1 MTHPSLRLTS
11 LLLASSGSFALSAPL
26 SPEPIRE
33 AEQRQEQI
41 STQAKTLVTALDA
54 MLGEYER
61 NQLGGADAAT
71 VKALRGQLDRL
82 SVEEMRT
89 VVDLLQKARVVE
101 DRGAAS
107 QTVADASS
115 VQKRIAVEMERIL
128 AAHTRQGE
136 AAELAKRFNELAD
149 RQARNLRDGIQLARM
164 TRGASGN
171 TDAVKIA
178 QTEVQRGEQAAIA
191 QEVQLAVERL
201 KKLGGEQHTAQVQ
214 KTEADAQA
222 AAELLKLGQV
232 PQALEKEISA
242 RDELRRIARAVAPRE
257 IGAEA
262 LRKAESELAKLIDE
276 QKAVKE
282 STLRHPVAQASEQAK
297 QDPELAAKF
306 NQQQTQNSAVLGR
319 LEDEQRDLAMK
330 NDFLAQELADMPK
343 VLDSLKSAN
352 KTMQE
357 SRAALT
363 AMNAP
368 EAAAKQTATI
378 EKMSAARDEIR
389 ARAEEAEMLA
399 ARGGDKT
406 KNLEM
411 LKSSVEN
418 LAREESAIAKNETPN
433 RQQQADAARRAE
445 RMAERAAELAPAA
458 MEALKAAAADA
469 QKSEQAMAAADNA
482 KGREEAAQAAQQ
494 LAKAAEEI
502 AKEMAKTEAAKQ
514 QAEDALAALAQLAKL
529 IEQEQAIDLDAAK
542 AKALGATRAREELAR
557 LAKAQSA
564 IQEMTEEYKGSLGAL
579 ELAAAQALGDAMNDM
594 GAARAELDAGNA
606 APAREA
612 AQRAIE
618 KMMAAKNSMGQQ
630 LAEAMKQMGN
640 EMPMTPE
647 EMAKL
652 ANQIQQALQDVNAAQ
667 KSLANAAAAKG
678 ATAEQAMKQASE
690 QLAKAAQQAAQAAA
704 QAAMMPEQLQQAA
717 QKAAD
722 GAAQAAAGQN
732 APAQQSAQQAAQQLA
747 QAAAAMAAQ
756 QAGIGQ
762 QQAGGAKQP
771 GEGQEPGPGMKG
783 KGQKPGRGDG
793 QGKKETAANQPPGEG
808 AEDYKA
814 GSDPQA
820 VEREARQAALKK
832 ATFLGLPPRER
843 DAIQQGL
850 GEKYPAEYGAMVEQ
864 YLLNLANEAA
874 KK

>member
-1 MTHPSLRLTS
+1 MTHSSLRLTS
-11 LLLASSGSFALSAPL
+11 LFLASSGSIVLSAPL
-26 SPEPIRE
+26 PSEPIRE

-41 STQAKTLVTALDA
+41 SVQAKALVTALDA

-61 NQLGGADAAT
+61 NQLGGADAAMM
-71 VKALRGQLDRL
+71 KALRGQLDRL
-82 SVEEMRT
+82 SVAEMRT
-89 VVDLLQKARVVE
+89 VVDLLQKARAVQ
-101 DRGAAS
+101 DRADSA
-107 QTVADASS
+107 QTVANASS

-128 AAHTRQGE
+128 AAHTQQGE

-149 RQARNLRDGIQLARM
+149 RQARNLRDGIQLVRM
-164 TRGASGN
+164 TRGAFAN
-171 TDAVKIA
+171 TDAVKLA
-178 QTEVQRGEQAAIA
+178 QMEVQRGEQAAIA

-201 KKLGGEQHTAQVQ
+201 RKLGGEQHAAQVQ
-214 KTEADAQA
+214 KMEADAGA
-222 AAELLKLGQV
+222 AVESLKLGQI

-262 LRKAESELAKLIDE
+262 LRKAEAELAKLIDE

-282 STLRHPVAQASEQAK
+282 STARHPVEQASEQVK
-297 QDPELAAKF
+297 QNPELAAKF
-306 NQQQTQNSAVLGR
+306 NQQQAQNSAVMGR

-330 NDFLAQELADMPK
+330 NDFLAQELSDMPK
-343 VLDSLKSAN
+343 VFDSLKSAN

-368 EAAAKQTATI
+368 DAAAKQSATI

-399 ARGGDKT
+399 ARGGDKA

-411 LKSSVEN
+411 LKNAVEN
-418 LAREESAIAKNETPN
+418 LAREESAMAKSEAPN

-445 RMAERAAELAPAA
+445 RMAERAAELAPGS
-458 MEALKAAAADA
+458 EQALKAARADA
-469 QKSEQAMAAADNA
+469 QESERAMAASDNA

-494 LAKAAEEI
+494 LANAAQEI
-502 AKEMAKTEAAKQ
+502 AKEMSKTEAAKQ
-514 QAEDALAALAQLAKL
+514 QADDAQAALAQLAKL

-542 AKALGATRAREELAR
+542 AKALSAQRATEEFAR
-557 LAKAQSA
+557 LEKAQTG
-564 IQEMTEEYKGSLGAL
+564 IQEMTEDYKGSLGPL
-579 ELAAAQALGDAMNDM
+579 QLAASQALGDAMIDM
-594 GAARAELDAGNA
+594 GAARAELEAGNA
-606 APAREA
+606 APARES

-618 KMMAAKNSMGQQ
+618 KMIAAKNSMGQQ

-640 EMPMTPE
+640 EMPATPE
-647 EMAKL
+647 EMAKA
-652 ANQIQQALQDVNAAQ
+652 ANQIQQALQEVNAAQ
-667 KSLANAAAAKG
+667 KLLANAAAAKG
-678 ATAEQAMKQASE
+678 VPAEQAMKQASE

-704 QAAMMPEQLQQAA
+704 QSAMMPEQLQQAA

-722 GAAQAAAGQN
+722 GAAQAASGEN
-732 APAQQSAQQAAQQLA
+732 APAQQSAQQAAQKLS

-762 QQAGGAKQP
+762 QQAGAAKQP

-793 QGKKETAANQPPGEG
+793 TGKKETATNQPPGEG

-814 GSDPQA
+814 GSEPQA
-820 VEREARQAALKK
+820 VERQARQAALKK
-832 ATFLGLPPRER
+832 ATFIGLPARER

>member
-1 MTHPSLRLTS
+1 MTHSTLRLTS
-11 LLLASSGSFALSAPL
+11 LLLASSGSIAFAAQLPS
-26 SPEPIRE
+26 EPIRD

-41 STQAKTLVTALDA
+41 STQAKSLVTALDA

-61 NQLGGADAAT
+61 NHLGGEDAAMVET
-71 VKALRGQLDRL
+71 LRGQLDRL
-82 SVEEMRT
+82 SVAEMRT
-89 VVDLLQKARVVE
+89 VVDLLQKARVVQ

-128 AAHTRQGE
+128 AAHTKQGE
-136 AAELAKRFNELAD
+136 AAELSKRFNELAD
-149 RQARNLRDGIQLARM
+149 RQARNLRDGIQLVRM
-164 TRGASGN
+164 TRGALANS
-171 TDAVKIA
+171 DAVKIA
-178 QTEVQRGEQAAIA
+178 QMEVQRGEQAAIA

-201 KKLGGEQHTAQVQ
+201 KKLGGEQHATQVQ
-214 KTEADAQA
+214 KMEADTQA
-222 AAELLKLGQV
+222 AAESLKLGQV

-262 LRKAESELAKLIDE
+262 LRKAESELGKLIDE
-276 QKAVKE
+276 QKAVKD
-282 STLRHPVAQASEQAK
+282 STARHPVEQPSEKVK

-306 NQQQTQNSAVLGR
+306 NQQQAQNSAVLGR

-343 VLDSLKSAN
+343 VNDALKSAN

-357 SRAALT
+357 SRTALT

-368 EAAAKQTATI
+368 EAAAKQAATI

-399 ARGGDKT
+399 ARGGDKA

-411 LKSSVEN
+411 LKNSVEN

-482 KGREEAAQAAQQ
+482 KGREEATQAAQQ
-494 LAKAAEEI
+494 LAKAAQEI

-542 AKALGATRAREELAR
+542 AKALGTQRAKEELAR
-557 LAKAQSA
+557 LAKAQTGV
-564 IQEMTEEYKGSLGAL
+564 QEMTEEYKGSLGAL
-579 ELAAAQALGDAMNDM
+579 ELAAMQALGDAMNDM

-640 EMPMTPE
+640 DMPMTPE

-704 QAAMMPEQLQQAA
+704 QSAMMPEQLQQAA
-717 QKAAD
+717 QQAAD

-732 APAQQSAQQAAQQLA
+732 SPAQQSAQQAAQQLA

-762 QQAGGAKQP
+762 QQAGAAKQP

-783 KGQKPGRGDG
+783 KGKKPGRGDG
-793 QGKKETAANQPPGEG
+793 TGKKETATNQPPAEG

-814 GSDPQA
+814 GSEPQA
-820 VEREARQAALKK
+820 VERQARQAALKK
-832 ATFLGLPPRER
+832 ATFIGLPARER
-843 DAIQQGL
+843 DAIQQGI

>member
-1 MTHPSLRLTS
+1 M
-11 LLLASSGSFALSAPL
+11 
-26 SPEPIRE
+26 
-33 AEQRQEQI
+33 
-41 STQAKTLVTALDA
+41 QAKALVTALDA

-61 NQLGGADAAT
+61 NQLGGADAAMM
-71 VKALRGQLDRL
+71 KALRGQLDRL
-82 SVEEMRT
+82 SVAEMRT
-89 VVDLLQKARVVE
+89 VVDLLQKARAVQ
-101 DRGAAS
+101 DRADSA
-107 QTVADASS
+107 QTVANASS

-128 AAHTRQGE
+128 AAHTQQGE

-149 RQARNLRDGIQLARM
+149 RQARNLRDGIQLVRM
-164 TRGASGN
+164 TRGAFAN
-171 TDAVKIA
+171 TDAVKLA
-178 QTEVQRGEQAAIA
+178 QMEVQRGEQAAIA

-201 KKLGGEQHTAQVQ
+201 RKLGGEQHAAQVQ
-214 KTEADAQA
+214 KMEADAGA
-222 AAELLKLGQV
+222 AVESLKLGQI

-262 LRKAESELAKLIDE
+262 LRKAEAELAKLIDE

-282 STLRHPVAQASEQAK
+282 STARHPVEQASEQVK
-297 QDPELAAKF
+297 QNPELAAKF
-306 NQQQTQNSAVLGR
+306 NQQQAQNSAVMGR

-330 NDFLAQELADMPK
+330 NDFLAQELSDMPK
-343 VLDSLKSAN
+343 VFDSLKSAN

-368 EAAAKQTATI
+368 DAAAKQSATI

-399 ARGGDKT
+399 ARGGDKA

-411 LKSSVEN
+411 LKNAVEN
-418 LAREESAIAKNETPN
+418 LAREESAMAKSEAPN

-445 RMAERAAELAPAA
+445 RMAERAAELAPGS
-458 MEALKAAAADA
+458 EQALKAARADA
-469 QKSEQAMAAADNA
+469 QESERAMAASDNA

-494 LAKAAEEI
+494 LANAAQEI
-502 AKEMAKTEAAKQ
+502 AKEMSKTEAAKQ
-514 QAEDALAALAQLAKL
+514 QADDAQAALAQLAKL

-542 AKALGATRAREELAR
+542 AKALSAQRATEEFAR
-557 LAKAQSA
+557 LEKAQTG
-564 IQEMTEEYKGSLGAL
+564 IQEMTEDYKGSLGPL
-579 ELAAAQALGDAMNDM
+579 QLAASQALGDAMIDM
-594 GAARAELDAGNA
+594 GAARAELEAGNA
-606 APAREA
+606 APARES

-618 KMMAAKNSMGQQ
+618 KMIAAKNSMGQQ

-640 EMPMTPE
+640 EMPATPE
-647 EMAKL
+647 EMAKA
-652 ANQIQQALQDVNAAQ
+652 ANQIQQALQEVNAAQ
-667 KSLANAAAAKG
+667 KLLANAAAAKG
-678 ATAEQAMKQASE
+678 VPAEQAMKQASE

-704 QAAMMPEQLQQAA
+704 QSAMMPEQLQQAA

-722 GAAQAAAGQN
+722 GAAQAASGEN
-732 APAQQSAQQAAQQLA
+732 APAQQSAQQAAQKLS

-762 QQAGGAKQP
+762 QQAGAAKQP

-793 QGKKETAANQPPGEG
+793 TGKKETATNQPPGEG

-814 GSDPQA
+814 GSEPQA
-820 VEREARQAALKK
+820 VERQARQAALKK
-832 ATFLGLPPRER
+832 ATFIGLPARER

>member
-1 MTHPSLRLTS
+1 MTHSSLRLTS
-11 LLLASSGSFALSAPL
+11 LFLASSGSIVLSAPL
-26 SPEPIRE
+26 PSEPIRE

-41 STQAKTLVTALDA
+41 SVQAKALVTALDA

-61 NQLGGADAAT
+61 NQLGGADAAMM
-71 VKALRGQLDRL
+71 KALRGQLDRL
-82 SVEEMRT
+82 SVAEMRT
-89 VVDLLQKARVVE
+89 VVDLLQKARAVQ
-101 DRGAAS
+101 DRADSA
-107 QTVADASS
+107 QTVANASS

-128 AAHTRQGE
+128 AAHTQQGE

-149 RQARNLRDGIQLARM
+149 RQARNLRDGIQLVRM
-164 TRGASGN
+164 TRGAFAN
-171 TDAVKIA
+171 TDAVKLA
-178 QTEVQRGEQAAIA
+178 QMEVQRGEQAAIA

-201 KKLGGEQHTAQVQ
+201 RKLGGEQHAAQVQ
-214 KTEADAQA
+214 KMEADAGA
-222 AAELLKLGQV
+222 AVESLKLGQI

-262 LRKAESELAKLIDE
+262 LRKAEAELAKLIDE

-282 STLRHPVAQASEQAK
+282 STARHPVEQASEQVK
-297 QDPELAAKF
+297 QNPELAAKF
-306 NQQQTQNSAVLGR
+306 NQQQAQNSAVMGR

-330 NDFLAQELADMPK
+330 NDFLAQELSDMPK
-343 VLDSLKSAN
+343 VFDSLKSAN

-368 EAAAKQTATI
+368 DAAAKQSATI

-399 ARGGDKT
+399 ARGGDKA

-411 LKSSVEN
+411 LKNAVEN
-418 LAREESAIAKNETPN
+418 LAREESAMAKSEAPN

-445 RMAERAAELAPAA
+445 RMAERAAELAPGS
-458 MEALKAAAADA
+458 EQALKAARADA
-469 QKSEQAMAAADNA
+469 QESERAMAASDNA

-494 LAKAAEEI
+494 LANAAQEI
-502 AKEMAKTEAAKQ
+502 AKEMSKTEAAKQ
-514 QAEDALAALAQLAKL
+514 QADDAQAALAQLAKL

-542 AKALGATRAREELAR
+542 AKALSAQRATEEFAR
-557 LAKAQSA
+557 LEKAQTG
-564 IQEMTEEYKGSLGAL
+564 IQEMTEDYKGSLGPL
-579 ELAAAQALGDAMNDM
+579 QLAASQALGDAMIDM
-594 GAARAELDAGNA
+594 GAARAELEAGNA
-606 APAREA
+606 APARES

-618 KMMAAKNSMGQQ
+618 KMIAAKNSMGQQ

-640 EMPMTPE
+640 EMPATPE
-647 EMAKL
+647 EMAKA
-652 ANQIQQALQDVNAAQ
+652 ANQIQQALQEVNAAQ
-667 KSLANAAAAKG
+667 KLLANAAAAKG
-678 ATAEQAMKQASE
+678 VPAEQAMKQASE

-704 QAAMMPEQLQQAA
+704 QSAMMPEQLQQAA

-722 GAAQAAAGQN
+722 GAAQAALGEN
-732 APAQQSAQQAAQQLA
+732 APAQQSAQQAAQKLS

-762 QQAGGAKQP
+762 QQAGAAKQP

-793 QGKKETAANQPPGEG
+793 TGKKETATNQPPGEG

-814 GSDPQA
+814 GSEPQA
-820 VEREARQAALKK
+820 VERQARQAALKK
-832 ATFLGLPPRER
+832 ATFIGLPARER

>member
-26 SPEPIRE
+26 PPEPIRE

-41 STQAKTLVTALDA
+41 SAQAKTLVTALDA

-82 SVEEMRT
+82 SVDEMRT

-201 KKLGGEQHTAQVQ
+201 KKLGGEQHAAQVQ

-445 RMAERAAELAPAA
+445 RMSERAAELAPAA

-514 QAEDALAALAQLAKL
+514 QAEDALAALARLAKL

-579 ELAAAQALGDAMNDM
+579 ELAAARALGDAMNDM

-843 DAIQQGL
+843 DAIQQGR